1 MAAMDAQRG
10 RFRLCPANTGE
21 MTMSLSIQLAELFEV
36 PETRDS
42 KRRLHVGLAATPG
55 EVRALQRLRY
65 QVFVEEMGARL
76 DTDEPG
82 IESDRFDEHCQHLI
96 VRDAGTEQVV
106 GGYRILTDLQ
116 AVRTGGFYSQTEFEL
131 GRILAL
137 PGRIMEVGRT
147 CVHPDYRAGSV
158 IALLW
163 QGLARYMVLNR
174 FDYLMGCASIPLRR
188 GTGEAFALYRELS
201 RYHLAPPEWRV
212 YPRVPLPRMN
222 LAGVTPEPEVPPLI
236 KAYLHM
242 GAKICGDPAWDCH
255 FNVADLFIL
264 LRADDVRGR
273 YARHFVNRA

>member
-1 MAAMDAQRG
+1 
-10 RFRLCPANTGE
+10 
-21 MTMSLSIQLAELFEV
+21 MSLSVQLADLFRNHED
-36 PETRDS
+36 ENR
-42 KRRLHVGLAATPG
+42 KHRLQVSLATTS
-55 EVRALQRLRY
+55 EEIRAAQHLRY
-65 QVFVEEMGARL
+65 QVFVEEIGARL
-76 DTDEPG
+76 HTDEPG

-96 VRDAGTEQVV
+96 VRDTDT
-106 GGYRILTDLQ
+106 GGVLGCYRILTDLQ
-116 AVRTGGFYSQTEFEL
+116 AVRTGGFYSQTEFEI

-174 FDYLMGCASIPLRR
+174 FDYLMGCASIPLGR
-188 GTGEAFALYRELS
+188 GTAEAFTLYRELA

-222 LAGVTPEPEVPPLI
+222 LAGVTSEPQVPPLI
-236 KAYLHM
+236 KAYLRM

-264 LRADDVRGR
+264 LQADDVRGR
-273 YARHFVNRA
+273 YARHFVKRA